1 MSNNIY
7 MPNIFRV
14 NNYRESTGAEVRI
27 PYYQEFTSDDE
38 LKLMMYVKTMKIIE
52 NIFLFDKL
60 YVDLFEMP
68 VIVDNMCQMDEDI
81 TAELFKKGTISYID
95 SQEVI
100 VGCTPKQ
107 YFSNLSYS
115 SGKLKLI
122 NETSELEEMLFSH
135 FKFRSQMTKVLKNT
149 IDNSLYYR
157 YDYGKDLLKK
167 IGKDIDSGIIQKGL
181 NIKTE
186 THKNILNKDV
196 PIINAYGEASRGLY
210 LADKLNIDNVF
221 LDDII
226 RDAISSKVDYLD
238 ANRKVIN
245 MNKIFKFF
253 ELPDIELMLLYGH
266 ITVEDIL
273 YIRDL
278 PDFKVFKEW
287 LNTNSDYDK
296 DIIKAYRNEIKKR
309 SKNDIIP
316 KLFRFIIPNAIGC
329 YSTLLGI
336 GASAIDTFLLDK
348 FIKYNDLDNSIET
361 ITNELKCRSK
371 NNIQLPNVITDEYRK
386 YYSLVD

>member
-1 MSNNIY
+1 
-7 MPNIFRV
+7 
-14 NNYRESTGAEVRI
+14 
-27 PYYQEFTSDDE
+27 
-38 LKLMMYVKTMKIIE
+38 MMYVKTMKIIE

-95 SQEVI
+95 SQEVM
-100 VGCTPKQ
+100 VGCTQNQ

-115 SGKLKLI
+115 SGKQNLI
-122 NETSELEEMLFSH
+122 NETSELEKMLFSH
-135 FKFRSQMTKVLKNT
+135 FKFRNQMSKVLKNT

-181 NIKTE
+181 NIKSE
-186 THKNILNKDV
+186 THKTILNKDV

-245 MNKIFKFF
+245 MNKIFKIF

-316 KLFRFIIPNAIGC
+316 KPFRFIISNAIGC

-348 FIKYNDLDNSIET
+348 FIKYKDLDNSIEI

-371 NNIQLPNVITDEYRK
+371 NNIQLQNVITDEYRK